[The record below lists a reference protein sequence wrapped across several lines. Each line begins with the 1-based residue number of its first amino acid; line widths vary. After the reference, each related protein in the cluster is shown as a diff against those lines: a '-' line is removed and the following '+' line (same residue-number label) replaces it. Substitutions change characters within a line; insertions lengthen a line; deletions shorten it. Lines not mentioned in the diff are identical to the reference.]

1 MTVRKLAY
9 LGQRGGEGRTSHE
22 WQEEATLRKVQE
34 ALLGHLTF
42 ALRVVGQGK
51 VSKGL

>member
-1 MTVRKLAY
+1 MTVRKLVY

-22 WQEEATLRKVQE
+22 WQEE